1 MPKGVFL
8 AYTNCV
14 ERGRDEEFN
23 RWYTHTHL
31 PDLLKAQG
39 VVSARRFFNLN
50 PGVGPSQYLA
60 LYEIESD
67 DIQASIAD
75 LKAHARASFPKG
87 GTSIS
92 SPSARCTR
100 SRRSS
105 RSRWSRWRWWTT
117 RAAHGLRIWA
127 AGCLPCL
134 PLGEGCPVRAGSLQS
149 LPEGGRGYLPQR
161 GEALTRSGWS
171 LAAAMGYGSGR
182 CAGTEPAD
190 GRWGDER

>member
-1 MPKGVFL
+1 MPKGIFL

-67 DIQASIAD
+67 DVEASIAD

-87 GTSIS
+87 RHVDFLTVGALHSFQEIEPESLEPLEVVDYPRT
-92 SPSARCTR
+92 AR
-100 SRRSS
+100 
-105 RSRWSRWRWWTT
+105 
-117 RAAHGLRIWA
+117 
-127 AGCLPCL
+127 
-134 PLGEGCPVRAGSLQS
+134 
-149 LPEGGRGYLPQR
+149 
-161 GEALTRSGWS
+161 
-171 LAAAMGYGSGR
+171 
-182 CAGTEPAD
+182 
-190 GRWGDER
+190 